1 MTQERTSCTFTT
13 MEIEPDLLR
22 IRAEGIG
29 AKLDNASSVLLY
41 RGYTPLGQEIS
52 QGVLLSIPRTG
63 YSPRYASFQVT
74 LKCHLDCPECNVKN
88 MRNKQR
94 IPDLT
99 TEEAYKVED
108 RLSQVG
114 IQWVDIT
121 GGEPLLREDLLKIIE
136 HSRELGMK
144 TTINTNGGIAL
155 EDLDK
160 EKARWRNLAEVGLKG
175 ATFSFNGT
183 GEKNDSRVIELAAY
197 LVHPL
202 HIYSGV
208 RTVVTKDNLKYV
220 RNIGEACM
228 SNDVFYEAVPAI
240 ALGGEISANPSDN
253 FHPLDEEG
261 RNEYI
266 EIMRS
271 LRGVR
276 GPFANLLHVG
286 EDYLKK
292 VVAPVE
298 EWKCKDPARYLIFV
312 NAQGEL
318 AVCND
323 KPLVDKTYS
332 LIGEE
337 NPLLKKDFYK
347 AVKAEAT
354 KCNGCRWL
362 CNWRSQQR
370 QALNRFYITAAAFT

>member
-1 MTQERTSCTFTT
+1 

-29 AKLDNASSVLLY
+29 AKLDNASSALLY

-52 QGVLLSIPRTG
+52 QGVLLSIPRMG

-74 LKCHLDCPECNVKN
+74 LNCHLDCSGCNVKSV
-88 MRNKQR
+88 RNKRR
-94 IPDLT
+94 IPELT
-99 TEEAYKVED
+99 TEEIFKVED
-108 RLSQVG
+108 RLSQAG
-114 IQWVDIT
+114 TQWVDIT
-121 GGEPLLREDLLKIIE
+121 GGEPLSREDLLYIIA
-136 HSRELGMK
+136 HASELGML
-144 TTINTNGGIAL
+144 TTINTNGGV
-155 EDLDK
+155 DQGNLDK
-160 EKARWRNLAEVGLKG
+160 EKLDWRQRADAGLKG
-175 ATFSFNGT
+175 ATFAFDGI
-183 GEKNDSRVIELAAY
+183 GQKNDSRVIELAAY
-197 LVHPL
+197 LVHTT
-202 HIYSGV
+202 HIIGGV

-228 SNDVFYEAVPAI
+228 SNDVFYEAVPAV
-240 ALGGEISANPSDN
+240 ALGGEISALPNKN

-266 EIMRS
+266 EIMHS

-276 GPFANLLHVG
+276 GPFANLLHVE

-298 EWKCKDPARYLIFV
+298 EWKCKDPGKYLIFV

-323 KPLVDKTYS
+323 KPLKDKTYS
-332 LIGEE
+332 LLGKE
-337 NPLLKKDFYK
+337 NPLLKKDFYET
-347 AVKAEAT
+347 VKKEAQE
-354 KCNGCRWL
+354 CRGCRWL

-370 QALNRFYITAAAFT
+370 QTLNRFYITAAAFT